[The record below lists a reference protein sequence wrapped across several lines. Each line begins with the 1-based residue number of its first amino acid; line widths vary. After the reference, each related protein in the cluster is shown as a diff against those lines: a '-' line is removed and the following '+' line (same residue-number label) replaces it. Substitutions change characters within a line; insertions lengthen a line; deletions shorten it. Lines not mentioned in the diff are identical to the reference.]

1 MAARGQPRSCSTPEH
16 PLPPP
21 PQGGLLRVLPWGNG
35 LFVGE
40 SAFGPHRREVQSVYR
55 LSARYSVLARE
66 EPGPREGPRPVPASE
81 RYLLPRLMTSFIRRF
96 FSSISSRVRPFFIR
110 LRSSRSSGVIAA
122 SASRRLAL
130 ERLAAS
136 SRLFLGGPKTT
147 ILSRFLRDLYHSR
160 SLRWSVKV
168 F

>member
-1 MAARGQPRSCSTPEH
+1 MSRGIGTLQRK
-16 PLPPP
+16 
-21 PQGGLLRVLPWGNG
+21 
-35 LFVGE
+35 
-40 SAFGPHRREVQSVYR
+40 VQAM
-55 LSARYSVLARE
+55 LSARGGQMPFDELKDQFPHEAVNHSLHRAIRGMVER
-66 EPGPREGPRPVPASE
+66 ASE